1 MHGVKLSGTVT
12 SVEACGDYQV
22 HILGGENVDAYVDV
36 HCQSVC
42 RSPVG
47 VAVSLMSW
55 EAMVENGMRGK
66 GFKIVHLY
74 GDHLWWVYSVCL
86 LCI

>member
-1 MHGVKLSGTVT
+1 MIIKLV
-12 SVEACGDYQV
+12 YM
-22 HILGGENVDAYVDV
+22 GGENVYTYVDV

-55 EAMVENGMRGK
+55 EAMVESGMRGK
-66 GFKIVHLY
+66 GFKIMHLY
-74 GDHLWWVYSVCL
+74 GDHLWWVYSVY
-86 LCI
+86 LCF